1 MRRKA
6 NRVQNISLQKRMAKH
21 GWVFI
26 SPFLVGLALIY
37 IEIIANSV
45 IFSFSTLETG
55 VEGYT
60 LHFAGWENY
69 HYSLFENAGFVR
81 AVIGSVGAMLAQIPI
96 IIIFSL
102 FIATLLNQ
110 KMKLKG
116 FFRAVFFIPA
126 VLITG
131 VVATS
136 GDGNVLLD
144 SLQSGSGIVMEAGA
158 QSVASG
164 TFLQDLLT
172 SIAMSESMSEY
183 IISAVDNIFSIV
195 NMCGVQ
201 ILIFLSALQS
211 VSPSIYES
219 AKMEGANGWDCYWKI
234 TFPMIS
240 PMVYV
245 CIIFTI
251 IDSFVNSGNVIM
263 TLVYDLGI
271 KQNKAG
277 IASSMSWL
285 YSLVVLVFLGLATL
299 IMRRFV
305 FYQEKE

>member
-1 MRRKA
+1 
-6 NRVQNISLQKRMAKH
+6 
-21 GWVFI
+21 
-26 SPFLVGLALIY
+26 
-37 IEIIANSV
+37 
-45 IFSFSTLETG
+45 
-55 VEGYT
+55 
-60 LHFAGWENY
+60 
-69 HYSLFENAGFVR
+69 
-81 AVIGSVGAMLAQIPI
+81 
-96 IIIFSL
+96 
-102 FIATLLNQ
+102 
-110 KMKLKG
+110 
-116 FFRAVFFIPA
+116 
-126 VLITG
+126 
-131 VVATS
+131 
-136 GDGNVLLD
+136 
-144 SLQSGSGIVMEAGA
+144 MEAGA

>member
-116 FFRAVFFIPA
+116 FFRAVFFH
-126 VLITG
+126 
-131 VVATS
+131 S
-136 GDGNVLLD
+136 G
-144 SLQSGSGIVMEAGA
+144 GA
-158 QSVASG
+158 
-164 TFLQDLLT
+164 
-172 SIAMSESMSEY
+172 
-183 IISAVDNIFSIV
+183 DNRGG
-195 NMCGVQ
+195 C
-201 ILIFLSALQS
+201 
-211 VSPSIYES
+211 
-219 AKMEGANGWDCYWKI
+219 
-234 TFPMIS
+234 
-240 PMVYV
+240 
-245 CIIFTI
+245 
-251 IDSFVNSGNVIM
+251 
-263 TLVYDLGI
+263 DLGGR
-271 KQNKAG
+271 QCPA
-277 IASSMSWL
+277 
-285 YSLVVLVFLGLATL
+285 
-299 IMRRFV
+299 
-305 FYQEKE
+305 

>member
-1 MRRKA
+1 
-6 NRVQNISLQKRMAKH
+6 
-21 GWVFI
+21 
-26 SPFLVGLALIY
+26 
-37 IEIIANSV
+37 
-45 IFSFSTLETG
+45 
-55 VEGYT
+55 
-60 LHFAGWENY
+60 
-69 HYSLFENAGFVR
+69 
-81 AVIGSVGAMLAQIPI
+81 MLAQIPI